1 VATVK
6 QANCQVTTVDHL
18 DTRKYAKYGL
28 RFNPFPLTPDAAELI
43 HAIDKGGSASFPLAL
58 SINYHVQQALKRFAS
73 RTMKENVG
81 LIIGGDWGL
90 GKTHLLLTFVNFIR
104 EQLKNYSD
112 NFSIKF
118 VYISPTPI
126 HSREEVYKA
135 IINILREKYGISVN
149 YTNVREGFQE
159 ILKNRLS
166 PKDILI
172 ILLDQLEQ
180 GVLESLKEAS
190 DWSKIAKIVY
200 GNLDEILRVINLL
213 REYGV
218 ALAVAVYNQLLS
230 EFMTFP
236 APLFHIFHLD
246 PLKGTEEVKDLLMT
260 YLNLG
265 RLTINELQKCFLSPT
280 ELRTLQDN
288 IERNKLYPFTEKAVN
303 ALWKYSG
310 GSPRNVLKL
319 AYHAL
324 EYVANQGI
332 DFIDDIHVVK
342 AYPDAG
348 NLATYIQAF
357 EVVWKA
363 PAPTITNVLYKA
375 IHYTIRRAILKNL
388 LKDLILLP
396 KELDPIRA
404 KFFFGVKLNI
414 KKPYKLS
421 DNCMLMSTRDYKR
434 AILLCV
440 STRISRPIPAED
452 IEKYIKMVDDLKSSE
467 LQLTDFILIGLTDL
481 DYDAYEYLS
490 AFHVRGVN
498 VVSKKPR
505 KLCIDSWEYLGKLLC
520 YSAEFLKN
528 HQGRTFRELYEVCSP
543 LLSKFSENDN
553 YVIGDIISNVLEL
566 TNVLASIKV

>member
-1 VATVK
+1 
-6 QANCQVTTVDHL
+6 VTTVDHL
-18 DTRKYAKYGL
+18 DTRKYVKYGL

-43 HAIDKGGSASFPLAL
+43 HAIDKGGSVQFPLAL
-58 SINYHVQQALKRFAS
+58 SINYQVQQALKRFAS
-73 RTMKENVG
+73 KIVTENVG

-104 EQLKNYSD
+104 ERHSD

-135 IINILREKYGISVN
+135 IINKLREKYGISVN
-149 YTNVREGFQE
+149 YTSVREGFQE

-180 GVLESLKEAS
+180 GVIESLKEVS
-190 DWSKIAKIVY
+190 DWSTIAEIVY
-200 GNLDEILRVINLL
+200 SNLDEILRVINSS

-230 EFMTFP
+230 KFTKYP
-236 APLFHIFHLD
+236 AVLFHIFQLN
-246 PLKGTEEVKDLLMT
+246 PLQGTGDVKDLLMT

-265 RLTINELQKCFLSPT
+265 RLTIDELKKYFSSPT
-280 ELRTLQDN
+280 ELRTLQDK

-303 ALWKYSG
+303 ALWKYSSG
-310 GSPRNVLKL
+310 IPRNVLRL

-324 EYVANQGI
+324 EHVADQGI

-348 NLATYIQAF
+348 NLTTYIQAF
-357 EVVWKA
+357 EVIWKA
-363 PAPTITNVLYKA
+363 PAPTIANVLYKA
-375 IHYTIRRAILKNL
+375 IHYTIRKAIQKNL
-388 LKDLILLP
+388 LRDLILLP

-404 KFFFGVKLNI
+404 EIIFRGKLNI

-421 DNCMLMSTRDYKR
+421 DNCTLMSTKDYKR

-452 IEKYIKMVDDLKSSE
+452 IEKYIKMVDDLKLSG
-467 LQLTDFILIGLTDL
+467 LPLTDFILIGLTDL
-481 DYDAYEYLS
+481 DYEAYEYLS
-490 AFHVRGVN
+490 AFHARGIN
-498 VVSKKPR
+498 LASKKPR
-505 KLCIDSWEYLGKLLC
+505 KLSMDSWEYLGKLLC
-520 YSAEFLKN
+520 YSAGFLKN

-543 LLSKFSENDN
+543 LLGKFSENEN
-553 YVIGDIISNVLEL
+553 YVIEDIVNNVLEL
-566 TNVLASIKV
+566 TNVLASLKA